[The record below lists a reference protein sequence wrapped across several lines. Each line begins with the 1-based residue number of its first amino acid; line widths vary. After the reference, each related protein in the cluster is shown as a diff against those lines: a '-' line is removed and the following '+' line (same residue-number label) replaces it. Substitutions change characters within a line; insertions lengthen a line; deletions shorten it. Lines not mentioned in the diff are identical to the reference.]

1 MLSPRELRRRIKS
14 ITSTAQITRAM
25 QMVAASKMRKAQQTT
40 LKTRPFAQL
49 LYRIQRYATTHA
61 REFVHPLLEVRAAR
75 KRAVILI
82 GTDKGLCGALNTNLF
97 RVAAQFDPATTMFIA
112 AGKRAAQFVARTHR
126 QLAAEF
132 SFGDSPRFDEARPI
146 ANFARDLFLK
156 GEVDEV
162 KVVATRFINT
172 LSQKATVVEFLPIGE
187 IKDLKIPGAESEAAR
202 TSDTTDVLFEPS
214 PEEVLSYLL
223 GHYLNIFIYRALLEA
238 KASEQSA
245 RMVGMKNATDSAT
258 DLANDLTLEYNKLR
272 QGNIT
277 KELLDIA
284 GGQLGNE

>member
-40 LKTRPFAQL
+40 LKTRPFARL
-49 LYRIQRYATTHA
+49 LYRIQRYATAHTLD
-61 REFVHPLLEVRAAR
+61 FTHPLLEVRAVR

-97 RVAAQFDPATTMFIA
+97 RVAAQFDPATTVFIA

-132 SFGDSPRFDEARPI
+132 VFGDSPRFDEARPI

-162 KVVATRFINT
+162 TVVTTLFINT
-172 LSQKATVVEFLPIGE
+172 LSQKASLVEFLPIGE
-187 IKDLKIPGAESEAAR
+187 IKDLKIPGAESEAAQ

-214 PEEVLSYLL
+214 PEEVLSYLF

-258 DLANDLTLEYNKLR
+258 GLADDLTLEYNKLR

-277 KELLDIA
+277 KELLEIA